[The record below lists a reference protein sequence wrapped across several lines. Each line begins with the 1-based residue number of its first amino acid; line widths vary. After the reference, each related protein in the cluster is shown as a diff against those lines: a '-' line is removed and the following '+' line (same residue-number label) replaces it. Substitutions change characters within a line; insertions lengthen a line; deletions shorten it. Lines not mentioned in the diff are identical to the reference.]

1 MAQTLFRIATVLLLI
16 SVYPSTSPAQMITQE
31 ELLKRTQQ
39 LFDALVPGDKAP
51 FQRYFADDVLF
62 HDEKGRS
69 MTKTQLLDDVTP
81 MPKGYSGSIKVVGA
95 QSIIHGDTA
104 ILSYDCD
111 ETETIFG
118 QELHAR
124 YHETDTWLFRNSEWQ
139 IAAAQVMRYY
149 EDPSEGKADPK
160 LFPQFIGEYELAP
173 GTQIKITS
181 EGGKLYSQ
189 RGDRP
194 KVQLL
199 PESSEVFFV
208 KGVEGRKLFRRGPDG
223 RIDALI
229 DRRNNE
235 DVIWKKVK

>member
-1 MAQTLFRIATVLLLI
+1 MCTVMASMAETI
-16 SVYPSTSPAQMITQE
+16 SQE
-31 ELLKRTQQ
+31 ELVRRTQQ
-39 LFDALVPGDKAP
+39 IFDAVVPGDQTP
-51 FQRYFADDVLF
+51 FQQYFSDDVVF

-69 MTKTQLLDDVTP
+69 MNKAQLLEDITP
-81 MPKGYSGSIKVVGA
+81 MPKGYSGAIKVVSP
-95 QSIIHGDTA
+95 QSIIEGNTA

-124 YHETDTWLFRNSEWQ
+124 YHETDTWLMRNNRWQ

-149 EDPSEGKADPK
+149 EDPAPGREEPK
-160 LFPQFIGEYELAP
+160 LFPEFVGTYELAP
-173 GTQIKITS
+173 GVQLSITTD
-181 EGGKLYSQ
+181 GKSLYSQ

-194 KVQLL
+194 KLQLI
-199 PESSEVFFV
+199 PEATGIFFV
-208 KGVEGRKLFRRGPDG
+208 KGVEGRRLFRRGDDG
-223 RIDALI
+223 HVDALI